1 MFGGTDHALGELVGV
16 VVDDVELELDGLVLL
31 VLVAPLL
38 GVEDAQPELDARRRR
53 RQGLVARHHLHLAAK
68 TTTTT
73 TTRSN

>member
-38 GVEDAQPELDARRRR
+38 GVEDKQ
-53 RQGLVARHHLHLAAK
+53 LAH
-68 TTTTT
+68 
-73 TTRSN
+73 